1 MAPEGMVHA
10 LEILHHL
17 LKADGLLIDIHP
29 SSEPP
34 SIYVRHPGGDMP
46 VGRLQETDDF
56 IEYNQANQ
64 AMEQAV
70 LRQWFRQEEQSEFIF
85 TIHAGN
91 LEELISFLAAEWK
104 DAILPQ
110 DTAAK
115 IQAFYQESDQEKEII
130 INEKIL
136 IARYRQ
142 GDPT

>member
-17 LKADGLLIDIHP
+17 LKPGGLLIDIHP

-34 SIYVRHPGGDMP
+34 SIYIRHPGGDIP
-46 VGRLQETDDF
+46 VGRLQESDDF
-56 IEYNQANQ
+56 IEYIQANQ

-70 LRQWFRQEEQSEFIF
+70 LRQWFRLEEQGEFTF
-85 TIHAGN
+85 TIHAGD

-104 DAILPQ
+104 DAIIPA
-110 DTAAK
+110 DAAAK
-115 IQAFYQESDQEKEII
+115 IQAIYHESRLEKEII
-130 INEKIL
+130 IIEKIL

-142 GDPT
+142 GD